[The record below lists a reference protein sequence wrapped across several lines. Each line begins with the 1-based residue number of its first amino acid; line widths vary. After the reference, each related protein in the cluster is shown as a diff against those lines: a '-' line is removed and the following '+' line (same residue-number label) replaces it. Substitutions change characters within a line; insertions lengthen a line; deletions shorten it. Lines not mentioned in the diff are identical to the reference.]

1 MSFLRAA
8 LKKKI
13 EKQGNVRKEP
23 ETPKPTSKFLYITRF
38 SFYKQLDFG
47 QALELLMNSRL
58 LRAKSCL

>member
-23 ETPKPTSKFLYITRF
+23 ETPKPTSKFLYSIIFIPKDMF
-38 SFYKQLDFG
+38 SDRILYCG
-47 QALELLMNSRL
+47 RQA
-58 LRAKSCL
+58 